1 MYTHDEGIALSLIS
15 ARTLENCFCLSTGTF
30 SFVFAMLSS
39 LCVKKKIIIFFL
51 CFHITVQI
59 FYTIR
64 IFKTRLIF
72 EMLSSNSK
80 MDQPLKI

>member
-39 LCVKKKIIIFFL
+39 LCVKKNHYIFSLFSNNSTNFL
-51 CFHITVQI
+51 H
-59 FYTIR
+59 
-64 IFKTRLIF
+64 KKDL
-72 EMLSSNSK
+72 
-80 MDQPLKI
+80 